1 MDISR
6 FKADHQVIAKGIAD
20 LRLLVQQGLVQNA
33 DRIVEHLHQLSAK
46 IKLHLN
52 AEDAVL
58 YPALMRQSAS
68 APAETARQFQSE
80 MGDLAKVY
88 GAFTQKWAYGKLIVD
103 NQDAFKADANTVF
116 QALHE
121 RVRRENQELY
131 PLAEQV

>member
-20 LRLLVQQGLVQNA
+20 LRLLVQQGLAQNA

-68 APAETARQFQSE
+68 APAETDVASAAE
-80 MGDLAKVY
+80 SAE
-88 GAFTQKWAYGKLIVD
+88 KL
-103 NQDAFKADANTVF
+103 KADIDDLLDEIDEVLEAN
-116 QALHE
+116 
-121 RVRRENQELY
+121 
-131 PLAEQV
+131 AEEFVKNYVQKGGE